1 MYVDMTPFQPFNVT
15 PSPTVS
21 HQLVLELCELVNL
34 CSDKA
39 CLYRYTCMNT
49 CSNQLACTD
58 SPKNK
63 YFELKK
69 LVGRRWGA
77 PNSNYLLVMMSTFVM
92 FSITLNARLTPG
104 CTMQKYECIR
114 VLNTN
119 QEAVPKHPHTLE
131 SWQLHGKL
139 H

>member
-1 MYVDMTPFQPFNVT
+1 MRYMYVDMTPFQPFNVT

-49 CSNQLACTD
+49 CSNQLARTD

-69 LVGRRWGA
+69 TRGA
-77 PNSNYLLVMMSTFVM
+77 PMGRPKLELLASNDVHICHV
-92 FSITLNARLTPG
+92 
-104 CTMQKYECIR
+104 
-114 VLNTN
+114 
-119 QEAVPKHPHTLE
+119 
-131 SWQLHGKL
+131 
-139 H
+139 

>member
-1 MYVDMTPFQPFNVT
+1 MYIIAVHD
-15 PSPTVS
+15 
-21 HQLVLELCELVNL
+21 
-34 CSDKA
+34 
-39 CLYRYTCMNT
+39 
-49 CSNQLACTD
+49 
-58 SPKNK
+58 NK

-92 FSITLNARLTPG
+92 FSITLNARLTTG

-119 QEAVPKHPHTLE
+119 QEAVPKHPHSLE
-131 SWQLHGKL
+131 SWQLHGKV

>member
-1 MYVDMTPFQPFNVT
+1 MPMVT
-15 PSPTVS
+15 ATNYEQQVFR
-21 HQLVLELCELVNL
+21 V
-34 CSDKA
+34 
-39 CLYRYTCMNT
+39 
-49 CSNQLACTD
+49 
-58 SPKNK
+58 
-63 YFELKK
+63 KK

-119 QEAVPKHPHTLE
+119 QEAVPKHPHSLE
-131 SWQLHGKL
+131 SWQLNGKV